1 MKVHF
6 QIAECSLTYAKLVQ
20 TRAMK
25 VHFQIAECSLTYAK
39 AVQTRAMKVYFQI
52 AECSLTYAKLANIFI
67 PPALTARNYA
77 TYDS

>member
-1 MKVHF
+1 
-6 QIAECSLTYAKLVQ
+6 
-20 TRAMK
+20 
-25 VHFQIAECSLTYAK
+25 
-39 AVQTRAMKVYFQI
+39 MKVYFQI